1 MVKGEDRIKALFE
14 KKTRK
19 TAIRSSGNAARRK
32 AVELHKLTIRLPAD
46 LVRDLKHQAIDQKA
60 TLTAIIEQ
68 KLRK

>member
-19 TAIRSSGNAARRK
+19 TASRSSGNTASRI

-68 KLRK
+68 RLRK

>member
-14 KKTRK
+14 KKTGK
-19 TAIRSSGNAARRK
+19 TASRSSGNTASHK